1 MLNLVREVRVNQED
15 CSYKHDD
22 NAEILL
28 HNDLC
33 TMFITLFSTC
43 KVRNNLANTKILMY
57 YAMRMRS
64 EQNRSVQSL
73 ETIALL
79 QFSLTFSFMSS
90 CSPR

>member
-73 ETIALL
+73 ETLHSYSFHLPSAL
-79 QFSLTFSFMSS
+79 
-90 CSPR
+90 

>member
-1 MLNLVREVRVNQED
+1 MPKIPTNNKHKPNSEECICMLNLVREVRVNQED
-15 CSYKHDD
+15 RSYKHDD

-57 YAMRMRS
+57 YATVM
-64 EQNRSVQSL
+64 EGKAKSVS
-73 ETIALL
+73 TG
-79 QFSLTFSFMSS
+79 T
-90 CSPR
+90 

>member
-57 YAMRMRS
+57 YAMRMEGRAK
-64 EQNRSVQSL
+64 SL
-73 ETIALL
+73 STV
-79 QFSLTFSFMSS
+79 T
-90 CSPR
+90 